1 MQDKINR
8 WARELQNIKHYKIS
22 NHFVNLW
29 RIAKINL
36 KNRENKIKSKIF

>member
-1 MQDKINR
+1 MQDEINR

-22 NHFVNLW
+22 NRFVKLW
-29 RIAKINL
+29 GFPIINL